1 MVKIR
6 LQRRGRTHAPFYSLV
21 VADSKAPRDGRFLEK
36 VGTYNPM
43 RSQSALHLVPDKI
56 LYWIE
61 KGAQP
66 TETARTFLSAAGIM
80 LLKHLKEGV
89 TKGAITK
96 KTAHGR
102 FSDWKKVVEE
112 RKKPKFAITT
122 SVALESIIDVLQ
134 ESTTPFIPKIKK
146 DKKRPAKVKAAKKNN
161 KKETA
166 SVKKKEKAT
175 KPVPTKKVKVVVKEE
190 EAKDSTTKNN
200 KKETASVKKKEKA
213 AEPAPT
219 KKVKVVAKEEEAKDS
234 TTKNNEE
241 HVTE

>member
-43 RSQSALHLVPDKI
+43 TSQSALHLVPDKI

-102 FSDWKKVVEE
+102 LSDWEKVVAE

-122 SVALESIIDVLQ
+122 SVTLASIIDVLQ
-134 ESTTPFIPKIKK
+134 ESTTPFVPKIKK
-146 DKKRPAKVKAAKKNN
+146 DKKRPAKVKTTKKNTN
-161 KKETA
+161 KET
-166 SVKKKEKAT
+166 T
-175 KPVPTKKVKVVVKEE
+175 
-190 EAKDSTTKNN
+190 
-200 KKETASVKKKEKA
+200 SVKKKEKA
-213 AEPAPT
+213 AKPAPK
-219 KKVKVVAKEEEAKDS
+219 KKVTVKAQEEKAKAS

-241 HVTE
+241 HVTK